1 MRKLSHEEAEPLLE
15 AFQENELDAV
25 TSLAVQEHL
34 DLCLLC
40 RQRLRWN
47 AEADASLRR
56 LAEATPPASAALRRS
71 VLQIAARDRRWA
83 MARAKKLALAAT
95 LVALLGIASVLVFKP
110 AHPPGVMPFVEDHLR
125 TLAKPDAVELATSD
139 PRSAEAWLGA
149 RLPFGVRA
157 PAAPGYRLLGARLCR
172 IGGEPVAF
180 LLYEHA
186 GEKLSCFI
194 SARSQTALHGL
205 DSVAPHG
212 IKLGACE
219 GRNVAAWDADGAGY
233 VLVGGVSRE
242 ALVALAAPP
251 QIP

>member
-1 MRKLSHEEAEPLLE
+1 MRKLSHEEAETLLE

-34 DLCLLC
+34 DLCPLC
-40 RQRLRWN
+40 RQSLRWN
-47 AEADASLRR
+47 AETDASLRR
-56 LAEATPPASAALRRS
+56 LVEATPPASAALRRS
-71 VLQIAARDRRWA
+71 ILNIADRDGRWPW
-83 MARAKKLALAAT
+83 ARARKLALAAA
-95 LVALLGIASVLVFKP
+95 LVALLGIGSLVIFKP

-139 PRSAEAWLGA
+139 PRAAEAWLGE

-172 IGGEPVAF
+172 IGGEPVAL

-194 SARSQTALHGL
+194 SARSQTALHGF
-205 DSVAPHG
+205 DSDAPHG

-219 GRNVAAWDADGAGY
+219 GRNVAAWDAPGAGY

-242 ALVALAAPP
+242 ALVAFASTP
-251 QIP
+251 QNP